1 MIKRLLLVLA
11 LFASFELVYANIVDI
26 RLQTLAKA
34 NVSIKDMVNDGKYT
48 LVMIW
53 STDCVACEEQKP
65 MIQAF
70 HKDYSETKAKV
81 IGIANDG
88 MGLLDEIKKLINKNE
103 PAYPNYVASP
113 DTFFSE
119 FEIATGK
126 KFRATPTYIMF
137 NPKGKIIGVAVG
149 QITREK
155 LDQIVSN

>member
-1 MIKRLLLVLA
+1 
-11 LFASFELVYANIVDI
+11 
-26 RLQTLAKA
+26 
-34 NVSIKDMVNDGKYT
+34 
-48 LVMIW
+48 MIW

-70 HKDYSETKAKV
+70 HEDYSDKTANV

-88 MGLLDEIKKLINKNE
+88 MSLRRKIKKLIKKNK
-103 PAYPNYVASP
+103 PTYPNYVASP
-113 DTFFSE
+113 NTFFSE

-137 NPKGKIIGVAVG
+137 GREGQVLGVAVG

-155 LDQIVSN
+155 LDHIVSN

>member
-1 MIKRLLLVLA
+1 MIKKIVLASALLVFVA
-11 LFASFELVYANIVDI
+11 AANANVGDI
-26 RLQTLAKA
+26 RLQSLDSQ
-34 NVSIKDMVNDGKYT
+34 SISLNETINDGKYT

-70 HKDYSETKAKV
+70 HQDYSQTKATV
-81 IGIANDG
+81 VGIANDG
-88 MGLLDEIKKLINKNE
+88 MGLLNDIKKLINKNN
-103 PAYPNYVASP
+103 PDYPNFVASP

-126 KFRATPTYIMF
+126 KFRATPTYIMYD
-137 NPKGKIIGVAVG
+137 PTGKIIGVAVG
-149 QITREK
+149 QISREQ

>member
-1 MIKRLLLVLA
+1 MTKRLLLVLA
-11 LFASFELVYANIVDI
+11 LLTSFATVNANVGDI
-26 RLQTLAKA
+26 QLQTLAKVD
-34 NVSIKDMVNDGKYT
+34 VSMNKMINDGKYT

-65 MIQAF
+65 MIQSF

-88 MGLLDEIKKLINKNE
+88 MGLLGEIKKLIKKNE
-103 PAYPNYVASP
+103 PSYPNYVASP
-113 DTFFSE
+113 ETFYSE

-137 NPKGKIIGVAVG
+137 GPDGRILGVAVG

-155 LDQIVSN
+155 LDQIVLN

>member
-1 MIKRLLLVLA
+1 LTKRILLALLLVISLVA
-11 LFASFELVYANIVDI
+11 VNASVGDIQLQNLSKQHFSLNELV
-26 RLQTLAKA
+26 R
-34 NVSIKDMVNDGKYT
+34 DGKYN

-70 HKDYSETKAKV
+70 HEDYSDKTANV

-88 MGLLDEIKKLINKNE
+88 MSLRRKIKKLIKKNK
-103 PAYPNYVASP
+103 PTYPNYVASP
-113 DTFFSE
+113 NTFFSE

-137 NPKGKIIGVAVG
+137 GREGQVLGVAVG

-155 LDQIVSN
+155 LDHIVSN

>member
-1 MIKRLLLVLA
+1 MTKNILLALA
-11 LFASFELVYANIVDI
+11 LFASLTTVGASTGDI
-26 RLQTLAKA
+26 QIQSLTKQDFSLNAL
-34 NVSIKDMVNDGKYT
+34 VNDGKYN

-70 HKDYSETKAKV
+70 HNDYSETKANV

-88 MGLLDEIKKLINKNE
+88 MSLRKQIKKLIKKNK
-103 PAYPNYVASP
+103 PSYPNYVASP
-113 DTFFSE
+113 KTFFSE

-137 NPKGKIIGVAVG
+137 GPQGRILGVAVG
-149 QITREK
+149 QITRDK
-155 LDQIVSN
+155 LDQIVSK